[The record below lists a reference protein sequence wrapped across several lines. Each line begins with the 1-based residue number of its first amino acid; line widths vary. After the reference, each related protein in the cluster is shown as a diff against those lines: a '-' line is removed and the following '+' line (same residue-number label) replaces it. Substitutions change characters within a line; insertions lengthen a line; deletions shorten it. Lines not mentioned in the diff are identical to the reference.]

1 MRKFFVV
8 LALLC
13 GHLYALDKESTLKL
27 YDGIFAALS
36 PKASISVYTE
46 EKEYMDVFQYSER
59 FLLSDKLEE
68 SDILLI
74 AENSTLNNALRTI
87 KANKAIRKKLIIFV
101 TNYQLL
107 SVSEDVVG
115 AFYWRKGRPQLLF
128 IKNRLDKHNVVL
140 PEEYKSFMVNHL

>member
-1 MRKFFVV
+1 
-8 LALLC
+8 
-13 GHLYALDKESTLKL
+13 
-27 YDGIFAALS
+27 
-36 PKASISVYTE
+36 
-46 EKEYMDVFQYSER
+46 MDVFQYSER